1 MNILYKMK
9 LTANYLELSSI
20 IFDKTEKQVE
30 FEYGGNADSVI
41 VKYMNIPCLL
51 RIEQIDSNSVIL
63 SYQVGG
69 DSSDIMVS
77 GPSPL
82 SFIGGLFKRRVQK
95 IGNKAAEIVIENFVK
110 HPAVSIIADR
120 TLCVDLRKIPQLDDV
135 RKVADIEDV
144 SFNEAGAA
152 LGFILKTSRQI

>member
-1 MNILYKMK
+1 MK

-63 SYQVGG
+63 SYQIGG

-82 SFIGGLFKRRVQK
+82 SFIGGLFKRGAQK

>member
-1 MNILYKMK
+1 MK

-51 RIEQIDSNSVIL
+51 CIEQIDSNSVIL
-63 SYQVGG
+63 SYQIGG

-82 SFIGGLFKRRVQK
+82 SFIGGLFKRGAQK
-95 IGNKAAEIVIENFVK
+95 IGNKAAEIVIENFVR

>member
-1 MNILYKMK
+1 MK

-63 SYQVGG
+63 SYQIGG

-82 SFIGGLFKRRVQK
+82 SFIGGLFQRGAQK

>member
-1 MNILYKMK
+1 MK

-63 SYQVGG
+63 SYQIGG

-82 SFIGGLFKRRVQK
+82 SFIGGLFKRGAQK

-152 LGFILKTSRQI
+152 LGFILKTSMQI